1 MDFNKIIK
9 EELTLAIEDI
19 VRSQEKPILRG
30 YEQLAEFIGVGKT
43 TAYEIANLKN
53 FPRHR
58 IGKTTF
64 YIKDEVIAYIRN
76 TK

>member
-1 MDFNKIIK
+1 MDLNKLVADIVKDAVADIIK
-9 EELTLAIEDI
+9 A
-19 VRSQEKPILRG
+19 QEKPIIRG

-58 IGKTTF
+58 IGNTTF
-64 YIKDEVIAYIRN
+64 YIKDEVIDYIRR
-76 TK
+76 TR